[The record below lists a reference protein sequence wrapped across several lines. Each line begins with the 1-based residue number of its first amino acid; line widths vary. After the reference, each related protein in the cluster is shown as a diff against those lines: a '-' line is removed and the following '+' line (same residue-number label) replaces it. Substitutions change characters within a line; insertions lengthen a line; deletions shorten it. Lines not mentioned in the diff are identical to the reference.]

1 MSKYAVIVGH
11 GRSGTNW
18 LLELFNYSED
28 TYCRNEPHE
37 LLSSPISQLNS
48 YRVVVREDQTQLVGN
63 WDNMIDI
70 ISNRMGIYDA
80 WIKEKKTYFKLRKS
94 LYILIRSNKIRKILG
109 CFSQK
114 FKGDEWDFPQ
124 QSVQK
129 DEWNKAYRIF
139 KIVQSPGWAVFL
151 LNNKKKV
158 NVFHIVRHP
167 GGFLNSWK
175 NRYLSTEE
183 VAKVHSV
190 NIERLK
196 TVVRENARWGNI
208 FGDISN
214 LGLNESELWYWY
226 YANQVIYE
234 EGKGKSAYTLIQY
247 EELTK
252 QPVNVLD
259 KLYKAIGLV
268 ITEDIKNNVIASSQA
283 SETISDSWR
292 NKLSVSDIALC
303 EQFVSLAAE
312 SFLEAP

>member
-37 LLSSPISQLNS
+37 LLASPISQLNS
-48 YRVVVREDQTQLVGN
+48 YRVVVRKDQAQLVSH
-63 WDNMIDI
+63 WDNIIDST
-70 ISNRMGIYDA
+70 SNRMGVYDE
-80 WIKEKKTYFKLRKS
+80 WIKPNKKYFNLKKV
-94 LYILIRSNKIRKILG
+94 LYIIIRSNKIRKILS
-109 CFSQK
+109 CFFKSL
-114 FKGDEWDFPQ
+114 KGDEWVFPLR
-124 QSVQK
+124 SVK
-129 DEWNKAYRIF
+129 IDEWNEAYKIF
-139 KIVQSPGWAVFL
+139 KFVQSPGWTVFL
-151 LNNKKKV
+151 LNRKNNV
-158 NVFHIVRHP
+158 NIFHIVRHP

-183 VAKVHSV
+183 REAVHSA

-196 TVVRENARWGNI
+196 TVAREDARWESI
-208 FGDISN
+208 FGDIGN

-234 EGKGKSAYTLIQY
+234 EGKGKPTYTLIQY

-268 ITEDIKNNVIASSQA
+268 ITEDVKNHVLASAQT
-283 SETISDSWR
+283 SETISGSWR
-292 NKLSVSDIALC
+292 NKLSVSEIALC
-303 EQFVSLAAE
+303 EQFADLATE
-312 SFLEAP
+312 SFLSPL